1 MEKSRKIAAV
11 KTLTDLGVP
20 LVRMRQQKEA
30 PKTLPGKWRRVPSE
44 KWKEAHRA
52 DRPPESFHDCE
63 VAIKTGHPMPDGRR
77 LYVFDVDLKNP
88 EGCKTWE
95 DLTKKYPN
103 EWGGACS
110 RTESGGYHFLF
121 ASAVVYRI
129 HIGLFPGVDFL
140 GMSGLSFEP
149 PSQFVEGDVARAQYE
164 WIVEP
169 DGPSSIPDLPEFL
182 VAHLSLE
189 ETKDKLQNA
198 RYAHFEDEGR
208 LPLAPGPSL
217 DWLALLLA
225 QHTPEGGLEYLPWLR
240 IGMALHESS
249 GGADEALDLW
259 DAWGQRVAQERGGD
273 YDSRTTRI
281 KWDSFGAGSG
291 AGKVGFGTLVRI
303 CCTDPAVVAFV
314 QRQAEGWAPFA
325 GKFRG
330 EKLDEDQK
338 RSSFFPQDEASDEN
352 DLLNEF
358 AGIDEG
364 LNQALADVP
373 KNVPPETEDEI
384 GANRESGDECLAPK
398 ARKRRPRVDT
408 GEVLIPEIV
417 SPPVMV
423 APRETEKVPY
433 LAIDPLAEAICGA
446 MGISQNQFR
455 LNECVGCMELHHS
468 DGTVR
473 RYDDALHAEFVLR
486 CRDFGVYR
494 QVIPL
499 TQEKNIEMSLTRI
512 AWMNKYH
519 PIRAYLRTCQEKY
532 SDWLMI
538 QSLSGENPSHRF
550 HRELLYSRVD
560 FGADKDGDRQWFIRC
575 FEHWLFGCV
584 ARVLWGHQNR
594 MLILEGVQGKGK
606 SSLAEALAKGIKGYF
621 SRGAIDPD
629 NKDHKIRLFNNFVW
643 EVDELSSTTRGDI
656 NKLKSFIT
664 LSNVNERLPYGRY
677 AMEFPAV
684 CSFIGTTNDSKY
696 LRDATGNRRF
706 LVTKFSQVDGF
717 GFWEWLFS
725 SEFNPDL
732 LWGEILEEMTV
743 RGLYMPPA
751 DASLFEEAAGR
762 AESVRVVSDVEDVLE
777 DVLVKDPEGCIT
789 KEALRRV
796 ISEHLGNS
804 VRNIPQLVGEYLV
817 RILGKDEVEGFR
829 RVQGKF
835 CRVWLGVSLRTDQK
849 PNSAE
854 ELAKMAKE
862 GK

>member
-1 MEKSRKIAAV
+1 
-11 KTLTDLGVP
+11 
-20 LVRMRQQKEA
+20 MRAQKEA

-44 KWKEAHRA
+44 KWKEAHRV

-63 VAIKTGHPMPDGRR
+63 VAIKTGHPMTDGRR

-88 EGCKTWE
+88 MGQATWD
-95 DLTKKYPN
+95 DLIKKYPKV
-103 EWGGACS
+103 WGGACS

-121 ASAVVYRI
+121 ASAEEYRI
-129 HIGLFPGVDFL
+129 HIGLFPGIDFL
-140 GMSGLSFEP
+140 GMGGLSFEP
-149 PSQFVEGDVARAQYE
+149 PSQFSEGNVLREQYR
-164 WIVEP
+164 WQLAP
-169 DGPSSIPDLPEFL
+169 NGPESIPELPEFL
-182 VAHLSLE
+182 VAHLKME
-189 ETKDKLQNA
+189 ETKDKLQA
-198 RYAHFEDEGR
+198 ERFAHFEDEGR
-208 LPLAPGPSL
+208 LPLSPGPSL
-217 DWLALLLA
+217 DWLGLLLA
-225 QHTPEGGLEYLPWLR
+225 RHTPQSGLEYLPWLR
-240 IGMALHESS
+240 IGMALHEST

-259 DAWGQRVAQERGGD
+259 DAWGERVAQERGGD

-291 AGKVGFGTLVRI
+291 AGKVGFGTLVRV
-303 CCTDPAVVAFV
+303 CLTDPAVVAFV
-314 QRQAEGWAPFA
+314 QRQTETWGALAA
-325 GKFRG
+325 RSRG
-330 EKLDEDQK
+330 ERVDEGQE
-338 RSSFFPQDEASDEN
+338 RLEIFEQDDLTEEDS
-352 DLLNEF
+352 LLNEF
-358 AGIDEG
+358 AGLESG
-364 LNQALADVP
+364 PNQALGDVP
-373 KNVPPETEDEI
+373 KNVPPEI
-384 GANRESGDECLAPK
+384 GAKREPEDECLAPK
-398 ARKRRPRVDT
+398 ARKRKPRVDT

-417 SPPVMV
+417 SAPPAVAVMP
-423 APRETEKVPY
+423 AHDSEKIPY
-433 LAIDPLAEAICGA
+433 LAIDPLAESICTA
-446 MGISQNQFR
+446 MGISQSQFR
-455 LNECVGCMELHHS
+455 LNECVGCMELHQS

-473 RYDDALHAEFVLR
+473 RFDDALRAEFILR

-494 QVIPL
+494 HVQPL
-499 TQEKNIEMSLTRI
+499 TIKDNIDLSLMRI
-512 AWMNKYH
+512 AWMNRYH
-519 PIRAYLRTCQEKY
+519 PIRAYLRRCQEKY

-538 QSLSGENPSHRF
+538 QSLSGENPSYRAN
-550 HRELLYSRVD
+550 RDLLYSRID
-560 FGADKDGDRQWFIRC
+560 FGRDKETDRQWFIRC
-575 FEHWLFGCV
+575 FEHWIFGCV

-594 MLILEGVQGKGK
+594 MLILEGIQGKGK

-643 EVDELSSTTRGDI
+643 EVDELGSTTRGDI

-743 RGLYMPPA
+743 RGLFMPPV
-751 DASLFEEAAGR
+751 DSGLFEEASGR
-762 AESVRVVSDVEDVLE
+762 AESVRVVSDIEDVLE
-777 DVLVKDPEGCIT
+777 DVLVKDSEGHVT

-796 ISEHLGNS
+796 ISEQLGNS
-804 VRNIPQLVGEYLV
+804 VRNVPQLVGEYLV

-854 ELAKMAKE
+854 ELARIAKE
-862 GK
+862 ARK